1 MLYINLY
8 YYIYYN
14 IYNNINITFFF
25 SVTFAN
31 QKSKWYNGTMVHF
44 VCVNYAVTYQCT
56 IVPFNKLEILFVNA

>member
-1 MLYINLY
+1 MLYINIY

-14 IYNNINITFFF
+14 IYNNINITFF
-25 SVTFAN
+25 SPSHSLIKN
-31 QKSKWYNGTMVHF
+31 PNGTMVQWYT